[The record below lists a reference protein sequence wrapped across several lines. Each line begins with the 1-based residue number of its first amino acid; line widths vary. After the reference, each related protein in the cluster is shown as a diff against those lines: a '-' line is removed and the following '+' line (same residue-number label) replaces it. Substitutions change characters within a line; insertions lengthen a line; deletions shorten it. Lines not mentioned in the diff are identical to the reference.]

1 MKQINWLISI
11 WYEFLQKAI
20 TKQTIVKIWVNNE
33 RVLFDNERVLSS
45 RVCSGVFVVF
55 YCYLRCFFIV
65 KTFFY
70 VFLLLTLNM
79 FWLAMMPIGI
89 PSRSTTGFINGSTH
103 WKLIS
108 LPQNESKTSHKL
120 WIRYRDTWNL
130 LFLKICQI
138 RKMHS

>member
-1 MKQINWLISI
+1 MKESCLTMKESCHQEFVL
-11 WYEFLQKAI
+11 EFLLFS
-20 TKQTIVKIWVNNE
+20 IVT
-33 RVLFDNERVLSS
+33 F
-45 RVCSGVFVVF
+45 
-55 YCYLRCFFIV
+55 RCFFIV

-120 WIRYRDTWNL
+120 
-130 LFLKICQI
+130 
-138 RKMHS
+138 